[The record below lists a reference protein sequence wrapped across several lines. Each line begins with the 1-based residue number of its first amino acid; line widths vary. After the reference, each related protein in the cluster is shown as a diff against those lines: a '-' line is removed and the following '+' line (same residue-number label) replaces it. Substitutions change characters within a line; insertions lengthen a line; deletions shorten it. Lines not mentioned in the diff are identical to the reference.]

1 MFGLSQIKS
10 INDNAARKS
19 KDATRRSKGQKPA
32 DTASDIERK
41 ASASRPV
48 KFKTLD
54 GVRPGSQFQV
64 GNE

>member
-10 INDNAARKS
+10 INNNETRKRL
-19 KDATRRSKGQKPA
+19 DAKRKAKGQKPV
-32 DTASDIERK
+32 DPASEIERK

-54 GVRPGSQFQV
+54 GVRPGSTFNV
-64 GNE
+64 GDE